1 MQLTQEQLRQFN
13 EDGFLI
19 LPQLFS
25 VDEVEVLRAAMNRV
39 FLQDTAANVKE
50 KSSDVVRTAFGLHL
64 RDEVFGK
71 LVRHPRFVEPA
82 QQIAGPNLYVQQSKI
97 NVKEAITG
105 EMWQW
110 HQDFAT
116 HHRDDGVPQ
125 PLALNLHVFLDD
137 VNEFNGPL
145 YFIRGSHRVGSSEA
159 FYDTTTTSHPLW
171 VVPSEIV
178 KNVGEQRDLVSAT
191 GPAGTAL
198 IFGDSLIHG
207 SPPNLSPWTRAIF
220 SLILNPVDNRCMKD
234 KRPEHIHHRDFTPV
248 TALADGC
255 LTDTSELPKRE
266 ATA

>member
-1 MQLTQEQLRQFN
+1 MQLTQEQLQTFN

-19 LPQLFS
+19 LPKLFS
-25 VDEVEVLRAAMNRV
+25 TDEVEVLRSAMDRV
-39 FLQDTAANVKE
+39 FSEESAANVRE
-50 KSSDVVRTAFGLHL
+50 KNSNVVRTAFGLHL

-82 QQIAGPNLYVQQSKI
+82 QQIAGPDLYVMQSKI

-116 HHRDDGVPQ
+116 HHRDDGVPE

-145 YFIRGSHRVGSSEA
+145 YFIRGSHQAGASDA
-159 FYDTTTTSHPLW
+159 HYDTVTTSHPLW
-171 VVPSEIV
+171 VVPTEVV
-178 KNVGEQRDLVSAT
+178 KRVGEKRDLVSAT

-220 SLILNPVDNRCMKD
+220 SLILNPVANRYTKD
-234 KRPEHIHHRDFTPV
+234 KRPEHIHHRDVTPV
-248 TALADGC
+248 AALDDGC
-255 LTDTSELPKRE
+255 LTDMSKMTVSG
-266 ATA
+266 ATV

>member
-1 MQLTQEQLRQFN
+1 MQLTREQLRQFN

-19 LPQLFS
+19 LPKLFS
-25 VDEVEVLRAAMNRV
+25 TDEVDVLRSAMDRV
-39 FLQDTAANVKE
+39 FSEDSAANVKE
-50 KSSDVVRTAFGLHL
+50 KNSNVVRTAFGLHL
-64 RDEVFGK
+64 RDEVFNK

-82 QQIAGPNLYVQQSKI
+82 QQIAGPDLYVMQAKI

-116 HHRDDGVPQ
+116 HHRDDGVPE

-145 YFIRGSHRVGSSEA
+145 YFIRGSHRAGASEA
-159 FYDTTTTSHPLW
+159 AYDTTTTSHPLW
-171 VVPSEIV
+171 VVPSDIV
-178 KNVGEQRDLVSAT
+178 RDVGEKRDLVSAK

-220 SLILNPVDNRCMKD
+220 SLILNPVANRYTKD
-234 KRPEHIHHRDFTPV
+234 KRPEHIHHRDLTPV
-248 TALADGC
+248 TALDDGC
-255 LTDTSELPKRE
+255 LTDTFRQAERE
-266 ATA
+266 VM